1 MLKKSQLAFYKE
13 NGYIVVKQMISP
25 DSFIGLF
32 STTVNLLKNYADGLI
47 NPSAEFNSWEDEN
60 FHRVMIA
67 LREKS
72 PERFSAVYKAV
83 QKSCS
88 IANLTRNQNILD
100 HIAILLNDSTENLS
114 HTVSVLRMDPPYD
127 KNNAFGFHQDSAYF
141 DYQEYVCNQN
151 IENNITC
158 WLPMTKTDSTLGSA
172 KLCAKSHTAGFHHNY
187 KQLPVTHPISSDIT
201 KQYDVVD
208 LKMDAGD
215 AAFFY
220 GSLIHSS
227 GQNISSKIR
236 FTFVTRY
243 YKMMAEDF
251 YLHPDVGEKISGELY
266 THL

>member
-1 MLKKSQLAFYKE
+1 
-13 NGYIVVKQMISP
+13 
-25 DSFIGLF
+25 
-32 STTVNLLKNYADGLI
+32 
-47 NPSAEFNSWEDEN
+47 
-60 FHRVMIA
+60 
-67 LREKS
+67 
-72 PERFSAVYKAV
+72 
-83 QKSCS
+83 
-88 IANLTRNQNILD
+88 
-100 HIAILLNDSTENLS
+100 
-114 HTVSVLRMDPPYD
+114 MDPPYD
-127 KNNAFGFHQDSAYF
+127 KKNAFGFHQDSAYF
-141 DYQEYVCNQN
+141 DYPEYVSNQN

-158 WLPMTKTDSTLGSA
+158 WMPMTKVDSTLGA
-172 KLCAKSHTAGFHHNY
+172 VRLCAKSHTAGFHHNY